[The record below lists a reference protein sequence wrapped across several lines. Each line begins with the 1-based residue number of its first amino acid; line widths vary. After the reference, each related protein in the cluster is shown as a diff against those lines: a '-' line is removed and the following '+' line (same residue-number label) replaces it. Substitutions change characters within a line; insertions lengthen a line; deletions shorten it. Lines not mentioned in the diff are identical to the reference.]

1 MTESAALKAAR
12 QKAEKSTEAAEKAR
26 KAVRIAQMKRH
37 VARKAKGVGVEIK
50 RAAPGPGPRGYSL
63 VKYLEDHDGGSA
75 VEIRFRK
82 QGEPD

>member
-1 MTESAALKAAR
+1 MTESAASKAAR
-12 QKAEKSTEAAEKAR
+12 QKAEKSTEAAEQAR
-26 KAVRIAQMKRH
+26 RDAHVARLKRH